1 VRAVGTAGVQRMLD
15 VEGGSG
21 AYSIAFVQAGPE
33 LRAEVLDRAELLAI
47 AQGHI
52 DRAGLAGRV
61 TTRAAAWSSR
71 TSSWS
76 LDFGLLEGGQSCP
89 QPAFSRLLQDFIL
102 EQDMTAPKMAALFSL
117 NMLVERS
124 AAPVITKVS
133 TRRGS
138 ARPFPRRAPHPFAG
152 AERADG
158 GCIG

>member
-89 QPAFSRLLQDFIL
+89 PFGPQGHEDR
-102 EQDMTAPKMAALFSL
+102 M
-117 NMLVERS
+117 
-124 AAPVITKVS
+124 VS
-133 TRRGS
+133 W
-138 ARPFPRRAPHPFAG
+138 RPIGNRPRRAKTTASYKSP
-152 AERADG
+152 
-158 GCIG
+158 

>member
-1 VRAVGTAGVQRMLD
+1 VRAVGTAGVRRMLD

-117 NMLVERS
+117 NMLVGTERGAS
-124 AAPVITKVS
+124 YNESEYAAWLGEAVS
-133 TRRGS
+133 TTCAASVCRG
-138 ARPFPRRAPHPFAG
+138 RAG
-152 AERADG
+152 
-158 GCIG
+158 